1 MKNPKR
7 TVFRKAPLALACA
20 AATLVSGYV
29 TAQESNLA
37 LEEVIVTAT
46 KRSESLQDV
55 AMSITALGGDDL
67 ERIGATTLLDFA
79 VKVPNLGMAYEADGR
94 FDSSSPSIRGVFGK
108 DTTGFYID
116 DTPVNASVLPRI
128 MDVQRVEVLRGPQG
142 SLYGARSMGGTIRM
156 ITKQPD
162 LTNMDGTVHASVSTV
177 DDGDENGVVDGSI
190 NIPIV
195 EDVFAI
201 RASAYYGENSGI
213 YDRVYDATYIDG
225 VTGPTANP
233 APNFGTNENVD
244 DENYWGGQLIA
255 LWQITDNF
263 SFTPKLIG
271 QKVEA
276 DGFPMADIEPDNEKQ
291 LRHFNTKE
299 DGSDEWYI
307 GSGTFNWE
315 IGAGDIVSTTS
326 WFDRKT
332 DETEDEET
340 FLNQLLNQ
348 VIGFSVVP
356 LEAPISTIEEYTN
369 LTHETR
375 FTSSFEGNW
384 QVTAGIFYSD
394 GKWDHEYPGGYQV
407 GLYDAVL
414 ANGVPPEAIQDCGPD
429 GLCIQPNDLIF
440 STTSRTDVEELAL
453 FGEVTWAFTDRW
465 ALTAGGRY
473 YQTDLEFKS
482 VSDGF
487 AVGGPSSNA
496 QDQDESGFN
505 PKVMLEWAAT
515 DDINVYA
522 SAAKGFRIGGVN
534 GKLPQGLCGDEL
546 NEKNIDPSAVETFD
560 SDELW
565 SYELGF
571 KSTLA
576 NNRVTLNGAAYW
588 IDWTE
593 MQNQN
598 RLACGFQFIDNV
610 GEAESKGFELEMH
623 ALITDGLTGTI
634 GVGYTDAEI
643 TDDGGAS
650 NISKGDTI
658 LGVPD
663 WTGNASLEYLFP
675 MGSSEGMVR
684 ADANYYGEST
694 TAPTGTVVVR
704 DDWTLLNLRAGM
716 IRDSWEVILFADNVT
731 DERANLSDNRSIAAN
746 TDGRPRVITNRPRTL
761 GVEARWRF

>member
-1 MKNPKR
+1 MKKL
-7 TVFRKAPLALACA
+7 TALTHAQTPLALACA
-20 AATLVSGYV
+20 AAFLSVPA
-29 TAQESNLA
+29 TAQQEPFA
-37 LEEVIVTAT
+37 LEEVVVTAS

-94 FDSSSPSIRGVFGK
+94 FDSSSPSISGVFGK

-128 MDVQRVEVLRGPQG
+128 MDVERVEVLRGPQG

-162 LTNMDGTVHASVSTV
+162 LTNMEGTIHASVASV
-177 DDGDENGVVDGSI
+177 EGGDEDGVLDGSI

-195 EDVFAI
+195 EDVFAL
-201 RASAYYGENSGI
+201 RLSGYVGQASGI
-213 YDRVYDATYIDG
+213 YDRTWDPTYVDAVGG
-225 VTGPTANP
+225 VLPNP
-233 APNFGTNENVD
+233 APDFGTNDNVD
-244 DENYWGGQLIA
+244 DEEFWGGQVIA
-255 LWQITDNF
+255 LWQITDNLSF
-263 SFTPKLIG
+263 SPKLIG

-276 DGFPMADIEPDNEKQ
+276 DGFPMADIDPDNEEQ
-291 LRHFNTKE
+291 FRQFDTE
-299 DGSDEWYI
+299 EPGSDEWYI
-307 GSGTFNWE
+307 ASGTFNWD
-315 IGAGDIVSTTS
+315 IDAGTFTSTTA
-326 WFDRKT
+326 WFDRET
-332 DETEDEET
+332 DETEEEGT
-340 FLNQLLNQ
+340 FLNWLGNQ
-348 VIGFSVVP
+348 AWGFSVEP
-356 LEAPISTIEEYTN
+356 IESPISTIEQYES

-375 FTSSFEGNW
+375 FTSSFDGNW
-384 QVTAGIFYSD
+384 QFTGGIFYAD
-394 GKWDHEYPGGYQV
+394 NEYDHEYPAAFAPGMYEAGV
-407 GLYDAVL
+407 ASDIPLEVVL
-414 ANGVPPEAIQDCGPD
+414 DCANGFCLRPNNIVFVTK
-429 GLCIQPNDLIF
+429 GL
-440 STTSRTDVEELAL
+440 TKTEEKAV
-453 FGEVTWAFTDRW
+453 FGEITWEFADAW

-473 YQTDLEFKS
+473 YQTDVEETS
-482 VSDGF
+482 ASDGF
-487 AVGGPSSNA
+487 AVGGPSSVD

-522 SAAKGFRIGGVN
+522 SGSKGFRIGGIN
-534 GKLPQGLCGDEL
+534 GKLPTGLCGDEL
-546 NEKNIDPSAVETFD
+546 DQKGINPDDVESFD

-576 NNRVTLNGAAYW
+576 SNRVTLNAAVFL

-598 RLACGFQFIDNV
+598 RLACGFQFTDNV
-610 GEAESKGFELEMH
+610 GEAESKGFEVEMQ
-623 ALITDGLTGTI
+623 ALITEGLTGTF

-643 TDDGGAS
+643 TDDAGAS
-650 NISKGDTI
+650 NITKGDTI
-658 LGVPD
+658 IGVPD

-675 MGSSEGMVR
+675 MGDSDFMLR

-704 DDWTLLNLRAGM
+704 DDWTVVNLRAGM
-716 IRDSWEVILFADNVT
+716 LLESWEVILFADNVT

-746 TDGRPRVITNRPRTL
+746 MPGRPRIITNRPRTIGL
-761 GVEARWRF
+761 EARLHF